1 MKVTALKIPDVK
13 LIEPEVFEDERGYFF
28 ESFNQ
33 KIFNSLIELD
43 INFVQDNQ
51 SRSMKGVLRGLHCQR
66 EPYDQGK
73 LVSVLFGEIFDVA
86 VDLRK
91 ESETFGRWL
100 GEVLSEENK
109 KQLWIPEGF
118 AHGFMVTSKEA
129 VVSYKV
135 NKYYSKNHEIVINY
149 NDEELGIDW
158 PDTIIKKLSS
168 KDCLGLS
175 LNDFRNL

>member
-1 MKVTALKIPDVK
+1 M
-13 LIEPEVFEDERGYFF
+13 
-28 ESFNQ
+28 
-33 KIFNSLIELD
+33 
-43 INFVQDNQ
+43 
-51 SRSMKGVLRGLHCQR
+51 
-66 EPYDQGK
+66 
-73 LVSVLFGEIFDVA
+73 FDVV
-86 VDLRK
+86 VDIRK
-91 ESETFGRWL
+91 DSPTFGQW
-100 GEVLSEENK
+100 VSATLSATNK

-118 AHGFMVTSKEA
+118 AHGFMVTSEEA

-158 PDTIIKKLSS
+158 PDTIIKQLSS